1 MTHSKIM
8 GGEEVNVY
16 FVKWKRDNY
25 EKGNWERR
33 TCNSIWLVLRQ
44 ICLGKVTPVNL
55 EFENDVLHIIPSLVT
70 FVMPSHTQFEGHRS
84 M

>member
-1 MTHSKIM
+1 MAMPHHKIM

-33 TCNSIWLVLRQ
+33 TCNSI
-44 ICLGKVTPVNL
+44 
-55 EFENDVLHIIPSLVT
+55 
-70 FVMPSHTQFEGHRS
+70 
-84 M
+84 